1 MLNFHP
7 LTEQDLDK
15 LRPYFVDNPSRLCD
29 LTVGVIFIW
38 RDYYKTEY
46 AIYEDVLYFKVDYP
60 GTGTMFT
67 LPHGGDIH
75 QAYEQI
81 RAYCQKRDIP
91 IIFYPIPRREL
102 DTLMGHFPCARVM
115 CDRDTFDYLY
125 EKEALQFF
133 KGKKLAGQR
142 NHVNRFLRTY
152 ENWHFAPMTEGDL
165 PAAMAF
171 LDRYA
176 AAVQK
181 ESGSFA
187 EDLEKTR
194 QVLQN
199 VARYGMVAGAL
210 WVGGDMVGLSVGEVL
225 GDTLFIHTEKADRS
239 VEGGYQ
245 MLVSQFAQQF
255 AGESV
260 TYINREDDTGDPG
273 LRTSKLAYKPVELL
287 EKYAVAVEEGP
298 CPGREG
304 HWQAVATEILNHPC
318 PCAEKS

>member
-1 MLNFHP
+1 MLDFHP
-7 LTEQDLDK
+7 LTELDLDK
-15 LRPYFVDNPSRLCD
+15 LRPYFVENPSRLCD
-29 LTVGVIFIW
+29 LTVGGIFIW

-46 AIYEDVLYFKVDYP
+46 AIFEDVLYFKVDYP

-67 LPHGGDIH
+67 LPHGKDIH

-81 RAYCQKRDIP
+81 RVFCEKRDIP
-91 IIFYPIPRREL
+91 IIFYPIPRQEL

-115 CDRDTFDYLY
+115 SDRDTFDYLY
-125 EKEALQFF
+125 EVEALQFF
-133 KGKKLAGQR
+133 QGKKLAGQR

-152 ENWHFAPMTEGDL
+152 ENWHFAPLTEADL

-176 AAVQK
+176 ATIQK
-181 ESGSFA
+181 ESGAFA

-194 QVLQN
+194 QILRD

-210 WVGGDMVGLSVGEVL
+210 WIGDEVVGLSVGEVL
-225 GDTLFIHTEKADRS
+225 GDTLFVHSEKADRER
-239 VEGGYQ
+239 EGCYQ

-255 AGESV
+255 ATGNV
-260 TYINREDDTGDPG
+260 AYINREDDTGDPG
-273 LRTSKLAYKPVELL
+273 LRNSKLSYKPIALL
-287 EKYAVAVEEGP
+287 EKYAVAVQEGP

-304 HWQAVATEILNHPC
+304 QWQAVATEILNHPC
-318 PCAEKS
+318 PCDEKS

>member
-1 MLNFHP
+1 MLDFHP

-15 LRPYFVDNPSRLCD
+15 LRPYFTDNPSRLCD

-46 AIYEDVLYFKVDYP
+46 AIHEGVLYFKVDYP

-67 LPHGGDIH
+67 LPHGEDIH
-75 QAYEQI
+75 RAYEEI
-81 RAYCQKRDIP
+81 RAYCQRRDIP

-102 DTLMGHFPCARVM
+102 DALMSHFPCARVM

-125 EKEALQFF
+125 EVQALQHF

-152 ENWHFAPMTEGDL
+152 DNWRFAPLTQADL
-165 PAAMAF
+165 PTAMAF

-181 ESGSFA
+181 DSGSFA

-194 QVLQN
+194 QVLQA
-199 VARYGMVAGAL
+199 VERYGMVAGAL
-210 WVGGDMVGLSVGEVL
+210 WIGEDMVGLSVGEVL
-225 GDTLFIHTEKADRS
+225 GDTLFIHIEKADRT

-245 MLVSQFAQQF
+245 MLVSQFAQRF
-255 AGESV
+255 AGEGV
-260 TYINREDDTGDPG
+260 AYINREDDTGDPG
-273 LRTSKLAYKPVELL
+273 LRTSKLSYKPIELL
-287 EKYAVAVEEGP
+287 EKYAVAVREGP

-304 HWQAVATEILNHPC
+304 QWEAVETEILNRPC
-318 PCAEKS
+318 PCSEKS